1 MKKHIVNE
9 HLVALIQNKKHKKA
23 LDDIIVGQQKGK
35 KSKIMD
41 PSTIIESFFSQ
52 NPYITNDPSQFLFI
66 KGLILFIGKGH
77 MSMSIVEV
85 HGCGLL

>member
-9 HLVALIQNKKHKKA
+9 HLVVLVESKKHKKA
-23 LDDIIVGQQKGK
+23 LDDIVVGQQKGK
-35 KSKIMD
+35 KKKVMD
-41 PSTIIESFFSQ
+41 PSTIIEFCFSQ
-52 NPYITNDPSQFLFI
+52 NPYITNDPSQFVFI
-66 KGLILFIGKGH
+66 KGLVLFIGKGH